1 MPALVSSQLRQEGDL
16 FLEQWR
22 KEKPLGFQ
30 NQCTQHGQELGIGMK
45 IGGLTENLHMEWFDF
60 SKPFLPRFLHRT
72 LVAFQARQNSL
83 LEKPS
88 RS

>member
-1 MPALVSSQLRQEGDL
+1 MEGGETLRIS
-16 FLEQWR
+16 EQY
-22 KEKPLGFQ
+22 
-30 NQCTQHGQELGIGMK
+30 TQHGQELGIGMK

-72 LVAFQARQNSL
+72 LVAFQTEILCLLPLCLYTERMNREARQSSL
-83 LEKPS
+83 LENPS